1 MRSTDARRAVYEAV
15 EVFNAQADPEKAIV
29 PDDATPLLDPSG
41 QVIDSLGFAFLIV
54 TIEQVILDS
63 MNREVVLFDDSL
75 MDLDLGSPDNPF
87 LSLGSLIRYLSE
99 KLT

>member
-1 MRSTDARRAVYEAV
+1 VESAEARRAVYEAV
-15 EVFNAQADPEKAIV
+15 EAFNAQADPGKAIV
-29 PDDATPLLDPSG
+29 PDDDTPLLNPEG

-54 TIEQVILDS
+54 TIEQVVLDS

-87 LSLGSLIRYLSE
+87 LSLGSLVSYLSK